1 MSFDAKICKEF
12 IEKEFTN
19 SALPSL
25 VDFIK
30 INNLSKGFYDTKE
43 EWEGLGWPKLQ
54 EAAEHIQ
61 KWAVSQGIEGLKSEI
76 ISDFSK
82 NLTPIVFI

>member
-1 MSFDAKICKEF
+1 MSSFDTKVCKEF

-30 INNLSKGFYDTKE
+30 INNMSKGFYDTK
-43 EWEGLGWPKLQ
+43 
-54 EAAEHIQ
+54 
-61 KWAVSQGIEGLKSEI
+61 
-76 ISDFSK
+76 
-82 NLTPIVFI
+82 